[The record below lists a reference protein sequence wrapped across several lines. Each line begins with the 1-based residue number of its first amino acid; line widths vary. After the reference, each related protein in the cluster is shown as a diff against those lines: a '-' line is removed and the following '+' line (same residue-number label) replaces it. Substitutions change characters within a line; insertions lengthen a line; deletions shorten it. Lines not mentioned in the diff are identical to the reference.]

1 MRSLLRTMAGNAAGA
16 RAWLAEQDKTN
27 LVLERSDNATG
38 FKNVIK
44 LARGGYQVKPYDSKL
59 KRPRPLPG
67 VWATAEE
74 AAQYYACAKKLG
86 IREMFYDVL
95 DPPLQRKQRGST
107 GVRACPARTHALA
120 SLRLLVCSDLVAPVV
135 KTKPAKKKPRGRP
148 FQKKQQPPASPQAEK
163 IPEDAGPSSPQAAHG
178 MEPALDGVP
187 ITTQLSPRSL
197 QASKKVQV
205 LAVVPN

>member
-1 MRSLLRTMAGNAAGA
+1 MSKAAGA

-74 AAQYYACAKKLG
+74 AAQYYACAKNLG
-86 IREMFYDVL
+86 IQEWFYDVL
-95 DPPLQRKQRGST
+95 DPPAQRKQRGST

-120 SLRLLVCSDLVAPVV
+120 SLRLLVCSDLVDPVV

-148 FQKKQQPPASPQAEK
+148 FPKKQQPPTSLQAGE
-163 IPEDAGPSSPQAAHG
+163 IPEDAGPSSPACAQAVA
-178 MEPALDGVP
+178 PAQEGVP
-187 ITTQLSPRSL
+187 VSTQLSVRSL
-197 QASKKVQV
+197 QASKRVQV
-205 LAVVPN
+205 LAVMPN

>member
-1 MRSLLRTMAGNAAGA
+1 MRYGRAPKEVNRGTEEHRRRYIVRSLLRTMAGNAAGA

-74 AAQYYACAKKLG
+74 AAQYYACAK
-86 IREMFYDVL
+86 
-95 DPPLQRKQRGST
+95 T
-107 GVRACPARTHALA
+107 GV
-120 SLRLLVCSDLVAPVV
+120 
-135 KTKPAKKKPRGRP
+135 
-148 FQKKQQPPASPQAEK
+148 SP
-163 IPEDAGPSSPQAAHG
+163 
-178 MEPALDGVP
+178 
-187 ITTQLSPRSL
+187 
-197 QASKKVQV
+197 
-205 LAVVPN
+205 

>member
-1 MRSLLRTMAGNAAGA
+1 MSNAAGA

-67 VWATAEE
+67 VWATAED

-95 DPPLQRKQRGST
+95 DSPAQRT
-107 GVRACPARTHALA
+107 
-120 SLRLLVCSDLVAPVV
+120 
-135 KTKPAKKKPRGRP
+135 
-148 FQKKQQPPASPQAEK
+148 AE
-163 IPEDAGPSSPQAAHG
+163 AAW
-178 MEPALDGVP
+178 
-187 ITTQLSPRSL
+187 
-197 QASKKVQV
+197 
-205 LAVVPN
+205 

>member
-1 MRSLLRTMAGNAAGA
+1 MAANAAGA

-67 VWATAEE
+67 VWATAED

-95 DPPLQRKQRGST
+95 DSPAQRT
-107 GVRACPARTHALA
+107 
-120 SLRLLVCSDLVAPVV
+120 
-135 KTKPAKKKPRGRP
+135 
-148 FQKKQQPPASPQAEK
+148 AE
-163 IPEDAGPSSPQAAHG
+163 AAW
-178 MEPALDGVP
+178 
-187 ITTQLSPRSL
+187 
-197 QASKKVQV
+197 
-205 LAVVPN
+205 

>member
-1 MRSLLRTMAGNAAGA
+1 MAGNAAGA

-67 VWATAEE
+67 VWATAED

-95 DPPLQRKQRGST
+95 EPPAQRKQRDST

-148 FQKKQQPPASPQAEK
+148 FQKKVLPTV
-163 IPEDAGPSSPQAAHG
+163 SSPAGQVLEEDGAGSPPRACATD
-178 MEPALDGVP
+178 PVLAGVP
-187 ITTQLSPRSL
+187 ISTELSPRSL
-197 QASKKVQV
+197 QACKRVQV
-205 LAVVPN
+205 LQM